1 MAPVRFSAEDARLT
15 DQNASFPAQVT
26 CQGVASSREAEPCGR
41 PRPEEGEQPGALWF
55 SFGATIVDQLS
66 QPSRGRVLK
75 SPHVAARKRPGVRS
89 RRCSCPGPCEHLF
102 ATPIVGAAGAYRR
115 VQVPGRLGTRT
126 SRHLIAISLRNA
138 RKGAGHR
145 LRGRYARFIA
155 SANLISCG
163 QLSPEA
169 TGQARR
175 RISGR
180 LCISSTAA
188 VTPPARLSRYL
199 GGQSGY
205 SSLRHARGSSDS
217 AFGVRWSRNE

>member
-1 MAPVRFSAEDARLT
+1 MRAP
-15 DQNASFPAQVT
+15 PAGGGGT
-26 CQGVASSREAEPCGR
+26 TG
-41 PRPEEGEQPGALWF
+41 GALVLLWGTDRRSVVAAF
-55 SFGATIVDQLS
+55 K
-66 QPSRGRVLK
+66 GRVLK

-138 RKGAGHR
+138 RKGAGSAYGGDTR
-145 LRGRYARFIA
+145 GALRRRTWISCGAATARGDRPSAAWPGSFMHLLDLAGRYACARDEVRGCRRTSERNRPRPSHA
-155 SANLISCG
+155 EAG
-163 QLSPEA
+163 VSP
-169 TGQARR
+169 Q
-175 RISGR
+175 
-180 LCISSTAA
+180 AA
-188 VTPPARLSRYL
+188 VAPPARLSMYL